1 MSIAYLLLGSNIGER
16 HKNLALAIANIEQK
30 AGIIQQTSSI
40 YETAP
45 WGITDQPFFLN
56 QSVRIKTNLSPMDL
70 LHTLQAIEKKMGRTH
85 TKKWSSRLIDID
97 IIFYNRQIIQSDELI
112 IPHPYFHLRRFALVP
127 VIEIVSNHFIHPL
140 LNVSCKELLENCE
153 DEGEVRKYFT
163 HPLPSASP
171 SLRSREGD

>member
-16 HKNLALAIANIEQK
+16 YKNLAVAIRHIREK

-45 WGITDQPFFLN
+45 WGVTDQPFFLN

-70 LHTLQAIEKKMGRTH
+70 LHTLQAIEKKIGRTNN
-85 TKKWSSRLIDID
+85 KKWNSRLIDID
-97 IIFYNRQIIQSDELI
+97 IIFYNKQIIQSDELI

-127 VIEIVSNHFIHPL
+127 VIEIVSNQFIHPL
-140 LNVSCKELLENCE
+140 LGVNCRKLLKSCK
-153 DEGEVRKYFT
+153 DEGEVRKAT
-163 HPLPSASP
+163 VGSG
-171 SLRSREGD
+171 RKQE